1 MTPFCSAV
9 QGDAS
14 LGMLCFIS
22 SRLLVAASARSLP
35 TFRSPTRSV
44 PGLSF
49 SRPLSPSQSRSA
61 IVRHA
66 RTDSPSVSLSLSLS
80 LSLPV
85 TFSFF
90 LSSPLDR
97 KCLFAARPHSGFDRV
112 FSREFARIS
121 YLKKQSSHELLIVL
135 NLPWP
140 CSDEIL
146 GFLRGFRECICA

>member
-22 SRLLVAASARSLP
+22 LLLVAASARSLP

-66 RTDSPSVSLSLSLS
+66 RTDSPSVSLSLSL
-80 LSLPV
+80 PV

-97 KCLFAARPHSGFDRV
+97 KCFFAARPHSGFDRV